1 MQSIG
6 RSKRN
11 KDSESKSN
19 GCSLRRFSKV
29 KSFPYFR
36 AKVCER
42 DHDEGI
48 DKNLPVTEVGKTLF
62 YQFLFPPF
70 GTLKLLTEYF
80 RLYFTNAGNRHLG
93 VLGDG

>member
-1 MQSIG
+1 MQAIG

-11 KDSESKSN
+11 KDSESKSH
-19 GCSLRRFSKV
+19 GRSLRRFAKV
-29 KSFPYFR
+29 ECFPYFS
-36 AKVCER
+36 AKVFGR

-48 DKNLPVTEVGKTLF
+48 DTNLPVTEVGKPLF
-62 YQFLFPPF
+62 CQFLFPPV

-93 VLGDG
+93 LLGDG

>member
-1 MQSIG
+1 MQAIG
-6 RSKRN
+6 RSERN

-19 GCSLRRFSKV
+19 GCSLRRFSEV
-29 KSFPYFR
+29 ECFPYFS
-36 AKVCER
+36 AKVFER

-48 DKNLPVTEVGKTLF
+48 DKNLSVTEVGKTLF
-62 YQFLFPPF
+62 CQFLCPPF

-93 VLGDG
+93 LLGDG